1 MTEKDDPAI
10 LALAVIHQAYVDH
23 FIGLDGHTAHGHRFP
38 GAWLNR
44 RPKTRDRAAEIRA
57 DADWFLFSREPE
69 AVEARSFWFRAAG
82 WHAAP
87 TRREIEFAM
96 ARTIER
102 RHPKEPFCL

>member
-1 MTEKDDPAI
+1 MNDT

-23 FIGLDGHTAHGHRFP
+23 FIGLDGHTPSGQRNP
-38 GAWLNR
+38 GMWLNR
-44 RPKTRDRAAEIRA
+44 RRKTRERAAEIRA
-57 DADWFLFSREPE
+57 AADYFLFSPE
-69 AVEARSFWFRAAG
+69 AAEDRNFWFRAAG

-87 TRREIEFAM
+87 SRQEIELAM